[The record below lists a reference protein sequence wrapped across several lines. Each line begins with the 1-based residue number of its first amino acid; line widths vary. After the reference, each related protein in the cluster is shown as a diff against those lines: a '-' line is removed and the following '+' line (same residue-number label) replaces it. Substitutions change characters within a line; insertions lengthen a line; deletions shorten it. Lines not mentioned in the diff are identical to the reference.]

1 MSSIDPVTMAQTL
14 VAAER
19 ANMDSLLKSQG
30 TKIKNQS
37 KGLDTLKTQLS
48 TFQTLLKDMNST
60 AKLQAQKSTLSQE
73 GFMTVSSN
81 GKAISGQ
88 YSLFVR
94 QLAQSHQLG
103 VKFSSETEALPSD
116 GTLSLTVDG
125 KEMKLDFASL
135 PANATVKDLVS
146 QINGASN
153 NPGVKA
159 SLVRSNGEVNL
170 VLTSTSSGT
179 AKAIGMNFTSGGSAA
194 SDALAGK
201 VAKPTEITKAQ
212 DAIVEM
218 GGSNPLVITS
228 SSNKLENVI
237 DGLTINLTKAQA
249 AGEAPLQLTVAQDNT
264 AMTEAL
270 KKFVTGYNTLV
281 DELNKLTKSTTDE
294 SGLLANDSTVRSLMS
309 QLRSGIRDLPNGMTL
324 SSLGIKTDR
333 EGKLSLDETAFTK
346 ALTADPELLS
356 KAFGGDDGLVKRLNT
371 ITEPFTKR
379 GGSISQRKDSLD
391 ASQRRLDD
399 RLESHERRMQN
410 AYNRY
415 LAQYTQLNTVMTQ
428 MSQTSSLFG

>member
-1 MSSIDPVTMAQTL
+1 MSSIDPVSMAQML

-48 TFQTLLKDMNST
+48 TFQTLLKDLNST
-60 AKLQAQKSTLSQE
+60 STLQAQKSTLSQE

-249 AGEAPLQLTVAQDNT
+249 AGEAPLQLTVEQDNT

>member
-1 MSSIDPVTMAQTL
+1 
-14 VAAER
+14 
-19 ANMDSLLKSQG
+19 
-30 TKIKNQS
+30 
-37 KGLDTLKTQLS
+37 
-48 TFQTLLKDMNST
+48 
-60 AKLQAQKSTLSQE
+60 
-73 GFMTVSSN
+73 MTVSSN

-201 VAKPTEITKAQ
+201 FATATEITKAQ

>member
-249 AGEAPLQLTVAQDNT
+249 AGEAPLQLTVEQDNT

>member
-1 MSSIDPVTMAQTL
+1 MSSIDPVSMAQML

-48 TFQTLLKDMNST
+48 TFQTLLKDLNST
-60 AKLQAQKSTLSQE
+60 STLQAQKSTLSQE

-125 KEMKLDFASL
+125 KAMTVDFASL

-179 AKAIGMNFTSGGSAA
+179 TKAIGMNFTSGGTVA

-201 VAKPTEITKAQ
+201 FATATEITKAQ

-249 AGEAPLQLTVAQDNT
+249 AGGAPLQLTVEQDNT

-281 DELNKLTKSTTDE
+281 DELNKLAKSTTDE
-294 SGLLANDSTVRSLMS
+294 SGLLANDSTVRSLKS

-324 SSLGIKTDR
+324 SSLGIKTDKD
-333 EGKLSLDETAFTK
+333 GKLSLDETAFTK

-356 KAFGGDDGLVKRLNT
+356 KAFSGDDGLVKRLNA

-379 GGSISQRKDSLD
+379 GGAISLRKDSLD

-415 LAQYTQLNTVMTQ
+415 LAQYTQLNAVMTQ
-428 MSQTSSLFG
+428 MGQTGSLFG

>member
-1 MSSIDPVTMAQTL
+1 MSSIDPVSMAQML

-19 ANMDSLLKSQG
+19 ANMDSLLKSQA

-48 TFQTLLKDMNST
+48 TFQTLLKDLNNTST
-60 AKLQAQKSTLSQE
+60 LQAQKSTLSQE

-201 VAKPTEITKAQ
+201 VTKPTEITKAQ

-249 AGEAPLQLTVAQDNT
+249 AGEAPLQLTVEQDNT

>member
-37 KGLDTLKTQLS
+37 KGLDTLKSQLS

-103 VKFSSETEALPSD
+103 VKFSSETEPLPSD
-116 GTLSLTVDG
+116 GSLSLTVDG

-146 QINGASN
+146 QINNASN

-179 AKAIGMNFTSGGSAA
+179 AKAISTSFTTGGSAA
-194 SDALAGK
+194 SDALVDK
-201 VAKPTEITKAQ
+201 FAKPTEITKAQ

-237 DGLTINLTKAQA
+237 EGLTINLTKAQA
-249 AGEAPLQLTVAQDNT
+249 AGEAPLQLTVEQDNT

-281 DELNKLTKSTTDE
+281 DELNKLVKSSTDE

-309 QLRSGIRDLPNGMTL
+309 QLRNGIRALPNGMTL
-324 SSLGIKTDR
+324 GSLGIKTDR

-356 KAFGGDDGLVKRLNT
+356 KAFGGDDGLVKRLT
-371 ITEPFTKR
+371 TLTEPFTKR

-391 ASQRRLDD
+391 ASQRRLDS
-399 RLESHERRMQN
+399 RLEAHERRMQN

-428 MSQTSSLFG
+428 MGQTGSLFG

>member
-201 VAKPTEITKAQ
+201 VTKPTEITKAQ

-249 AGEAPLQLTVAQDNT
+249 AGEAPLQLTVEQDNT

>member
-48 TFQTLLKDMNST
+48 TFQTLLKDLNST
-60 AKLQAQKSTLSQE
+60 STLQAQKSTLSQE

>member
-1 MSSIDPVTMAQTL
+1 MSSIDPVSMAQML

-19 ANMDSLLKSQG
+19 ANTDSLLKSQG

-48 TFQTLLKDMNST
+48 TFQTLLKDLNST
-60 AKLQAQKSTLSQE
+60 STLQAQKSTLSQE

-218 GGSNPLVITS
+218 GGSYPLVITS

-249 AGEAPLQLTVAQDNT
+249 AGEAPLQLTVEQDNT

-281 DELNKLTKSTTDE
+281 DELNKLAKSTTDE
-294 SGLLANDSTVRSLMS
+294 SGLLANDSTVRSLKS

-324 SSLGIKTDR
+324 SSLGIKTDKD
-333 EGKLSLDETAFTK
+333 GKLSLDETAFTK

-356 KAFGGDDGLVKRLNT
+356 KAFSGDDGLVKRLNA

-379 GGSISQRKDSLD
+379 GGAISLRKDSLD

-415 LAQYTQLNTVMTQ
+415 LAQYTQLNAVMTQ
-428 MSQTSSLFG
+428 MGQTGSLFG

>member
-30 TKIKNQS
+30 TKIKNQI

-48 TFQTLLKDMNST
+48 TFQTLLKDLNST
-60 AKLQAQKSTLSQE
+60 AKLQAQKSTLSQD

-103 VKFSSETEALPSD
+103 VKFSSETDVLPSD
-116 GTLSLTVDG
+116 GFLSLTVDG
-125 KEMKLDFASL
+125 KEMKLDFSTL

-146 QINGASN
+146 QINNASN

-179 AKAIGMNFTSGGSAA
+179 AKAITANFTSGGSVA
-194 SDALAGK
+194 SDTLAGK
-201 VAKPTEITKAQ
+201 FAAPTEITKAQ

-218 GGSNPLVITS
+218 GGSNPLLITS

-249 AGEAPLQLTVAQDNT
+249 AGEAPLQLTVEQDNT
-264 AMTEAL
+264 AMTDAL

-281 DELNKLTKSTTDE
+281 DELNKLVKSSTDE

-324 SSLGIKTDR
+324 ASLGIKTDR
-333 EGKLSLDETAFTK
+333 DGKLSLDETAFTK

-356 KAFGGDDGLVKRLNT
+356 KAFSGDDGLVKRLT
-371 ITEPFTKR
+371 AITEPFTKR

-391 ASQRRLDD
+391 ASQRRLDS

>member
-1 MSSIDPVTMAQTL
+1 MSSIDPVSMAQML

-48 TFQTLLKDMNST
+48 TFQTLLKDLNST
-60 AKLQAQKSTLSQE
+60 STLQAQKSTLSQE

-125 KEMKLDFASL
+125 KAMTVDFASL

-179 AKAIGMNFTSGGSAA
+179 TKAIGMNFTSGGTVA

-201 VAKPTEITKAQ
+201 FATATEITKAQ

-249 AGEAPLQLTVAQDNT
+249 AGEAPLQLTVEQDNT

-281 DELNKLTKSTTDE
+281 DELNKLAKSTTDE
-294 SGLLANDSTVRSLMS
+294 SGLLANDSTVRSLKS

-324 SSLGIKTDR
+324 SSLGIKTDKD
-333 EGKLSLDETAFTK
+333 GKLSLDETAFTK

-356 KAFGGDDGLVKRLNT
+356 KAFSGDDGLVKRLNA

-379 GGSISQRKDSLD
+379 GGAISLRKDSLD

-415 LAQYTQLNTVMTQ
+415 LAQYTQLNAVMTQ
-428 MSQTSSLFG
+428 MGQTGSLFG

>member
-1 MSSIDPVTMAQTL
+1 MSSIDPVSMAQML

-48 TFQTLLKDMNST
+48 TFQTLLKDLNNTST
-60 AKLQAQKSTLSQE
+60 LQAQKSTLSQE

-125 KEMKLDFASL
+125 KAMTVDFASL

-179 AKAIGMNFTSGGSAA
+179 TKAIGMNFTSGGTVA

-201 VAKPTEITKAQ
+201 FATATEITKAQ

-249 AGEAPLQLTVAQDNT
+249 AGEAPLQLTVEQDNT

-281 DELNKLTKSTTDE
+281 DELNKLAKSTTDE
-294 SGLLANDSTVRSLMS
+294 SGLLANDSTVRSLKS

-324 SSLGIKTDR
+324 SSLGIKTDKD
-333 EGKLSLDETAFTK
+333 GKLSLDETAFTK

-356 KAFGGDDGLVKRLNT
+356 KAFSGDDGLVKRLNA

-379 GGSISQRKDSLD
+379 GGAISLRKDSLD

-415 LAQYTQLNTVMTQ
+415 LAQYTQLNAVMTQ
-428 MSQTSSLFG
+428 MGQTGSLFG